1 MSTERARRAAP
12 VIRRESD
19 ITRMSFPFELLH
31 SKGPATNM
39 NAFHWHDFVE
49 LSFVRA
55 GAGTYEIED
64 KTFTVGPGDIVI
76 INDVERHRV
85 TFDPAVP
92 LRETVL
98 HFTADL
104 LAAAGRTLPLFR
116 YRGRAFVNKPVL
128 EAGAR
133 RVLRRL
139 VGEIR
144 REWEG
149 RGPWFEALI
158 RAKLVEIAC
167 LLLRAQGATET
178 GKEPRGAR
186 AGRRKTITRR
196 EQVLAWLRAN
206 YQRPVRMAAVARRF
220 GMRPS
225 SFSDFFRRSLGL
237 TFTEYLTRLRV
248 SEAARRIEEGTAGS
262 AEAAFA
268 CGFATRASFYRA
280 FRKVMGAS
288 PGEWLRAGEPDR
300 RPRADSKMVRQ
311 KSKRG

>member
-1 MSTERARRAAP
+1 VSTERSRPAP
-12 VIRRESD
+12 VVRRESD
-19 ITRMSFPFELLH
+19 VTRMSFPFELLH
-31 SKGPATNM
+31 SKGTATNM
-39 NAFHWHDFVE
+39 KAFHWHDFME

-85 TFDPAVP
+85 TYDPAVP

-98 HFTADL
+98 HFSADL
-104 LAAAGRTLPLFR
+104 LAAGGRTIPLFR
-116 YRGRAFVNKPVL
+116 YRGRAFPNRPVL
-128 EAGAR
+128 GAGLR
-133 RVLRRL
+133 RALRRL

-144 REWEG
+144 REWDG
-149 RGPWFEALI
+149 RGPWFETLI
-158 RAKLVEIAC
+158 RAKLIEIAC
-167 LLLRAQGATET
+167 LLLRAQGATAP
-178 GKEPRGAR
+178 EPQSAR
-186 AGRRKTITRR
+186 AARRKTIARL
-196 EQVLAWLRAN
+196 EQVLAWLRSN
-206 YQRPVRMAAVARRF
+206 FQRPVQMAAIARRF

-225 SFSDFFRRSLGL
+225 SFSDFFRRNLGV
-237 TFTEYLTRLRV
+237 TFTEYLMQLRV

-288 PGEWLRAGEPDR
+288 PGEWLRARGQDA
-300 RPRADSKMVRQ
+300 RADSKKVRQ
-311 KSKRG
+311 KSKRP